1 MKPVSGQPVSKN
13 SAMAGGP
20 IATAHDGWLGLP
32 TVLYRLPA
40 SAELGGVFQ
49 PDPVLAVG
57 RVGQGKRWYTTGSRR
72 HDLYTAPRV
81 IELLG
86 ACHEADRIG
95 WQGVP
100 VEGIAVKFPAVAVN
114 RLLHIEGPP
123 FNLATQHEVIDDRVT
138 DLVYALWDE
147 AAGGSPNGALYIE
160 GLTLALIGLLSTNH
174 GTRRLPTAR
183 SATRFSARER
193 ARLSDFIASNISEN
207 LSISRLAVLVAMS
220 PDHFSLVFKA
230 TFGLSP
236 HAHVVE
242 QRLELA
248 CRALR
253 GEPRRA
259 IADIASGAGFSS
271 QSHLT
276 EVFRRKIG
284 TTPARWRIER

>member
-1 MKPVSGQPVSKN
+1 MKPVLGQLVPKDSVI
-13 SAMAGGP
+13 AGGP
-20 IATAHDGWLGLP
+20 VTTIHDGWLGLP
-32 TVLYRLPA
+32 TALYRLPA
-40 SAELGGVFQ
+40 SAELGGVYR

-72 HDLYTAPRV
+72 RDLYTAPRV
-81 IELLG
+81 IEFLG

-95 WQGVP
+95 WHGVP
-100 VEGIAVKFPAVAVN
+100 IEGIAVRFPAVVVN

-138 DLVYALWDE
+138 DLVYTLWDE
-147 AAGGSPNGALYIE
+147 AASGSPHGALYVE
-160 GLTLALIGLLSTNH
+160 GLTLALIGLLSTSH
-174 GTRRLPTAR
+174 GARRLPAVS
-183 SATRFSARER
+183 SAIRFSAQER
-193 ARLSDFIASNISEN
+193 LRLSDFIASNISDN
-207 LSISRLAVLVAMS
+207 LSIDRLAALVAMS

-236 HAHVVE
+236 HAYVVE
-242 QRLELA
+242 RRLELA

-253 GEPRRA
+253 EEPRRS
-259 IADIASGAGFSS
+259 IADIASGTGFSS

-284 TTPARWRIER
+284 TTPARWRNEY